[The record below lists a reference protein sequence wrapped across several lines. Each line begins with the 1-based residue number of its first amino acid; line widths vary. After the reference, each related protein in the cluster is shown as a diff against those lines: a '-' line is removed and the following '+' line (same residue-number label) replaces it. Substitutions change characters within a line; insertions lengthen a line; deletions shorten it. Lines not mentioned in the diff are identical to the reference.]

1 MLCENVFM
9 FMQMIIIV
17 ITIITI
23 IDDSVMCLILI
34 LYKDREI
41 I

>member
-1 MLCENVFM
+1 M

>member
-1 MLCENVFM
+1 M

-23 IDDSVMCLILI
+23 IDDSVMCHVSYFNSIQ
-34 LYKDREI
+34 R
-41 I
+41 